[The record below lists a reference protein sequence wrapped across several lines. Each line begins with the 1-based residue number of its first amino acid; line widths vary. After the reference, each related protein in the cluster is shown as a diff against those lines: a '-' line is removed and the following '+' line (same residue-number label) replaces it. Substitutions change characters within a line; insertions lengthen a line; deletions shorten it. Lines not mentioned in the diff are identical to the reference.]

1 MAPMMKN
8 DLHIVPP
15 QTAAH
20 AEESWSGLYARIRA
34 LALGKA
40 AAMAGRDIHDE
51 GEFDRGARAL
61 RMLMSAA
68 DIARRLKDQDAEEKD
83 ANARHAPP
91 AVSDA
96 RIRALKTRLEDQ
108 IARLEQDEREGE
120 DRTAPESGDAS

>member
-8 DLHIVPP
+8 GLHIVAP
-15 QTAAH
+15 QTAPPT
-20 AEESWSGLYARIRA
+20 EESWSALYARIRA

-40 AAMAGRDIHDE
+40 AAMAVQEVREE

-68 DIARRLKDQDAEEKD
+68 EIARRLKDQDAEEKD

-91 AVSDA
+91 VVSDA

-108 IARLEQDEREGE
+108 INRLDQDECEREAGA
-120 DRTAPESGDAS
+120 APESGDAS